1 MSSWS
6 QRIIATQTILAA
18 AWRILKEDKTLLLL
32 PLASSVCVLLLAGVV
47 AAPAIIEGFTGM
59 PVPDDVPHVG
69 SADALGLFL
78 LYVFTYGVGVFFNA
92 ALALAVMRKFDG
104 QSGSIA
110 TALGETVSL
119 LPQIVGW
126 AVVSATV
133 GVLLKGIERRSGL
146 IGGLVVRML
155 GLAWSVATFLV
166 VPVLVS
172 QRTGPFDAIKESV
185 QLLRRTW
192 GENILA
198 GVGFGMLYFFWALPA
213 VFAFVIGAGLV
224 PTHLATAL
232 FIMAFAICYF
242 PVLGLVLSTLSTIFD
257 VVLYRYAKFGT
268 IAPGFSR
275 QLLESSFVARSSQ
288 RAAR

>member
-1 MSSWS
+1 MSSWT
-6 QRIIATQTILAA
+6 QRIVTTQAILAA
-18 AWRILKEDKTLLLL
+18 AWRILKEEKTLLLL
-32 PLASSVCVLLLAGVV
+32 PLASSVCVLLLTAVV

-69 SADALGLFL
+69 SANAFGLFF
-78 LYVFTYGVGVFFNA
+78 LYVSTYGVGVFFNA
-92 ALALAVMRKFDG
+92 ALALAVLRKFEG
-104 QSGSIA
+104 RSESVS
-110 TALGETVSL
+110 TALSEAVSL

-133 GVLLKGIERRSGL
+133 GVLLKGIERRSGM

-166 VPVLVS
+166 VPVLVA

-198 GVGFGMLYFFWALPA
+198 GLGFGVLYFFWALPG

-224 PTHLATAL
+224 PTHLATAIL
-232 FIMAFAICYF
+232 IMALAICYF

-257 VVLYRYAKFGT
+257 VVLYRYAKFGAV
-268 IAPGFSR
+268 APGFDR
-275 QLLESSFVARSSQ
+275 TLLEASFTPKTGSGR
-288 RAAR
+288 